1 MDKPALLRAA
11 AISAGF
17 YAAALL
23 VEPTMAESAS
33 LPPDAHF
40 RAIRVDV
47 APLASSAGE
56 PTASWMA
63 QALPGHLQSVFAN
76 RLSPGDHSAPTLVV
90 RVDSLFLG
98 ESGNGIGDATGADRA
113 RDNVQGAGLV
123 VAPDGRTIASFPIFD
138 VLYNYTGG
146 SNYEVGTERR
156 RVNELAAGLA
166 RWLPGQMGL

>member
-1 MDKPALLRAA
+1 MDKPALLRAIA
-11 AISAGF
+11 ASAGWF
-17 YAAALL
+17 AVLL
-23 VEPTMAESAS
+23 LAQSAS
-33 LPPDAHF
+33 AANAALPPDAHF

-47 APLASSAGE
+47 APLAASAGE

-63 QALPGHLQSVFAN
+63 QALPGRLQSVFAN
-76 RLSPGDHSAPTLVV
+76 RLTPGDRSAPTLVV

-113 RDNVQGAGLV
+113 RDNVQGVGLV
-123 VAPDGRTIASFPIFD
+123 VAPDGRTVATYPIFD

-146 SNYEVGTERR
+146 SNYEVGTAQR